1 MARTK
6 QATPLRREPS
16 SEYSSKY
23 DRAPRTREAS
33 ATQPMVELANGEAN
47 GKAPPKDLSSAPRAE
62 TKTPVTGVAKKE
74 AGILTLIIDVAGIY
88 ASL

>member
-16 SEYSSKY
+16 SEYSSKL
-23 DRAPRTREAS
+23 DRAPRSREPSESHEVA
-33 ATQPMVELANGEAN
+33 AHEPN
-47 GKAPPKDLSSAPRAE
+47 GKANGLAAVESKSQSEAAA
-62 TKTPVTGVAKKE
+62 VAKKDP
-74 AGILTLIIDVAGIY
+74 GVVTLIIDVAGIY

>member
-16 SEYSSKY
+16 SEYASKL
-23 DRAPRTREAS
+23 DRTPRSREAS
-33 ATQPMVELANGEAN
+33 ATHELAEMAEKPNNGQAN
-47 GKAPPKDLSSAPRAE
+47 GQANGHAPSPADKAP
-62 TKTPVTGVAKKE
+62 VAKKD
-74 AGILTLIIDVAGIY
+74 AGVVTLVIDVAGIY